1 MFSAVLYIGSAGRGD
16 QGEHRMGDALL
27 WRYEV
32 IRLEDMSSTDLLA
45 TDSLPLIAMMGL
57 SKLRHPQ
64 DMLKGLDKL
73 RTEADNTKKRTLY
86 DVFCLRYLTRRS
98 IR

>member
-1 MFSAVLYIGSAGRGD
+1 M
-16 QGEHRMGDALL
+16 L

-73 RTEADNTKKRTLY
+73 RKRRLIIP
-86 DVFCLRYLTRRS
+86 RRGRFMMFS
-98 IR
+98 